1 MATLPTPPTDLPPE
15 DFFLR
20 HLALIQEIIEFC
32 CRRAH
37 LKPEEAEDFG
47 GRVKIKLIEDDY
59 AVVRQFE
66 GRSTPK
72 TYFTIVIRR
81 LLLDYQDSL
90 WGKWRPCA
98 DAMKLGPVGLQLDQL
113 INRDGYSFSEACQ
126 LLWTRDKVEL
136 SESQIADIWAK
147 IRPRLS
153 RQKVGEDTLEY
164 QASPGPSPEDQVLQ
178 KEKAGVRQRVY
189 KMLGRALDTLD
200 SEDKLL
206 VLMRTE
212 YSVADIARIRKTDQK
227 PLYRRLEKIYKQLRK
242 ELERNG
248 VRRGDIDDILESLEP
263 DYPDF

>member
-1 MATLPTPPTDLPPE
+1 MATLPTPPTAMPPE

-20 HLALIQEIIEFC
+20 HLPLIEEIIEFC

-47 GRVKIKLIEDDY
+47 GRVKIRFIEDGY

-98 DAMKLGPVGLQLDQL
+98 DASKLGPVALKLDQY
-113 INRDGYSFSEACQ
+113 INRDGYSFGEACQ
-126 LLWTRDKVEL
+126 ILRTNEKVEM
-136 SESQIADIWAK
+136 SEAQLGELWAK
-147 IRPRLS
+147 IRPRLK
-153 RQKVGEDTLEY
+153 RDKVGEDRLE
-164 QASPGPSPEDQVLQ
+164 SEPSSEPGPYERLAQ
-178 KEKAGVRQRVY
+178 KEKAGVRRRVY
-189 KMLGRALDTLD
+189 GTLGRALDTLS

-206 VLMRTE
+206 VTMRAE
-212 YSVADIARIRKTDQK
+212 YSVADIARIWKTEQK
-227 PLYRRLEKIYKQLRK
+227 PLYRRLEKIYKHLRK

-248 VRRGDIDDILESLEP
+248 VRRSDIADILDSLEP

>member
-1 MATLPTPPTDLPPE
+1 MATLPTPPTDLSPE

-20 HLALIQEIIEFC
+20 HLKLIEEIIEFC

-47 GRVKIKLIEDDY
+47 GRVKIKFIEDDY

-98 DAMKLGPVGLQLDQL
+98 DALKLGPVGLQLDQL
-113 INRDGYSFSEACQ
+113 INRDGHTLAEASQ
-126 LLWTRDKVEL
+126 ILRTNYKVEL
-136 SESQIADIWAK
+136 SDSQIADIWDK

-164 QASPGPSPEDQVLQ
+164 QESSEPSPEDRILQ
-178 KEKAGVRQRVY
+178 KEQAGIRQRVY
-189 KMLGRALDTLD
+189 RMLGRALDTLD

-206 VLMRTE
+206 VLMRSE
-212 YSVADIARIRKTDQK
+212 YSVADIARIRKTEQK
-227 PLYRRLEKIYKQLRK
+227 PLYRRLEKIYKYLRK

-248 VRRGDIDDILESLEP
+248 VRRGDIDDILDSLEP